1 MRMIWQ
7 GLAVSLLMGTG
18 AQAGALSDAIFAP
31 GAFGATDPGQVTRYD
46 HERSGPE
53 GPGFR
58 PVAQGALVITP
69 ELAEG
74 KPQLVLTHE
83 DAGRTAPVAAFAAS
97 AGDPVL
103 LYFLEN
109 TVRSMAALTGGSPF
123 YIRNRVRDAL
133 VQAETAVGEGPV
145 VAEVKPFSEDPN
157 REKMG
162 AFADLVLRFE
172 LTPGAAVP
180 LSLLSADTTAAGG
193 AYRETLTLE
202 GS

>member
-1 MRMIWQ
+1 MRMIWR
-7 GLAVSLLMGTG
+7 GAALALLVGTG

-31 GAFGATDPGQVTRYD
+31 GAFTATDPAVVTRYD

-53 GPGFR
+53 GPEFR
-58 PVAQGALVITP
+58 PVTGVLVVTP
-69 ELAEG
+69 EVAEG
-74 KPQLVLTHE
+74 KTRLLLTHE
-83 DAGRTAPVAAFAAS
+83 DAGRTVPVAAFAAS

-133 VQAETAVGEGPV
+133 LKADVAVTEAPV
-145 VAEVKPFSEDPN
+145 VAEVKPFSNDPN
-157 REKMG
+157 RAKMG
-162 AFADLVLRFE
+162 AFADLVLRIE
-172 LTPGAAVP
+172 LSPGAPVP
-180 LSLLSADTTAAGG
+180 LTALSADTTAAGG
-193 AYRETLTLE
+193 DYRETLVLE

>member
-1 MRMIWQ
+1 MRMIWR
-7 GLAVSLLMGTG
+7 AVAISLLTGT
-18 AQAGALSDAIFAP
+18 AVQAGALADAIFAP
-31 GAFGATDPGQVTRYD
+31 GAFTATEPGAVTRYD

-53 GPGFR
+53 GPEFR
-58 PVAQGALVITP
+58 PVVDGVLVVTP
-69 ELAEG
+69 EQAEG
-74 KPQLVLTHE
+74 KSRLVLTHE
-83 DAGRTAPVAAFAAS
+83 DAGKTIPVAAFAAS
-97 AGDPVL
+97 SSDPVL

-133 VQAETAVGEGPV
+133 VSAETAVAGEPV
-145 VAEVKPFSEDPN
+145 VAEVKPFADDPN
-157 REKMG
+157 RERMG

-172 LTPGAAVP
+172 LTPGAPVP
-180 LSLLSADTTAAGG
+180 LRLLSADTMAAGG